1 MMMNLVFTVVTV
13 LVGLSAMMAVF
24 RVLTGPTILDR
35 MVALEVFLV
44 TVMCGL
50 LVEMAYEQDTYALTL
65 VLCLALL
72 GFVGSVSV
80 ARFASRRPE

>member
-1 MMMNLVFTVVTV
+1 MMNLVFAVVIV
-13 LVGLSAMMAVF
+13 LLGGAALMAVF
-24 RVLTGPTILDR
+24 RVVTGPTILDR
-35 MVALEVFLV
+35 MVALEVLLV

-50 LVEMAYEQDTYALTL
+50 LVEMAYERDTYALSL

-80 ARFASRRPE
+80 ARFVSRRPE

>member
-1 MMMNLVFTVVTV
+1 MMNLVFAVAIV
-13 LVGLSAMMAVF
+13 LLGASALMAVF
-24 RVLTGPTILDR
+24 RVVTGPTILDR
-35 MVALEVFLV
+35 MVASEVFLV

-50 LVEMAYEQDTYALTL
+50 LVEMAYERDTYALSL

-80 ARFASRRPE
+80 ARFVSRRPE

>member
-1 MMMNLVFTVVTV
+1 
-13 LVGLSAMMAVF
+13 
-24 RVLTGPTILDR
+24 
-35 MVALEVFLV
+35 MVASEVFLV

-50 LVEMAYEQDTYALTL
+50 LVEMAYERDTYALSL

-80 ARFASRRPE
+80 ARFVSRRPE